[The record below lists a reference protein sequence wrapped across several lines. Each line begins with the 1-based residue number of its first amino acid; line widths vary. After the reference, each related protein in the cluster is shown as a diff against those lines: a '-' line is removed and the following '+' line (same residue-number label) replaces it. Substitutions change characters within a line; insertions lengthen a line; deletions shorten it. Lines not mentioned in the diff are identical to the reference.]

1 MSKVKKKGI
10 EMGHMTSLGEERRD
24 CLVGGPE
31 EGGWSE
37 QRDREEDDQKMRS
50 DIRHLVFYFCK
61 EVQLLVWFE
70 RFQSLILFPY
80 KVEGQSYVLT
90 RGAWISCSKGFSP

>member
-10 EMGHMTSLGEERRD
+10 EMGHMTSLGEELRD

-37 QRDREEDDQKMRS
+37 QRDREE
-50 DIRHLVFYFCK
+50 K
-61 EVQLLVWFE
+61 EP
-70 RFQSLILFPY
+70 SLILFLPS
-80 KVEGQSYVLT
+80 GL
-90 RGAWISCSKGFSP
+90 